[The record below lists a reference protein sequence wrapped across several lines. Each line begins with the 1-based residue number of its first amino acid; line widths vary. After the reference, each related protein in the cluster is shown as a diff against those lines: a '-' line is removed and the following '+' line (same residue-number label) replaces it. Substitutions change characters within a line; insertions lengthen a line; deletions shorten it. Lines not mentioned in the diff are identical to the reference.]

1 MAKFTK
7 NIDPQSLGDPITT
20 WVFKPAKTQKTVF
33 TILGVLGG
41 LLITFIIYGS
51 QFFPWFKKI
60 STYLLYLAIFAL
72 SPLVKYLSA
81 MGKDYYY
88 ELYVNGFVIRRKGSR
103 GLEIIRQAAWDAF
116 ESCQRVADGVKLA
129 SKTPFERSV
138 KLNATANV
146 MEVFSIC
153 SEKINNA
160 KYLHMA
166 QRKIQSDWER
176 QRGLKTRR
184 KSTDM
189 RKLF

>member
-1 MAKFTK
+1 MAKFAK
-7 NIDPQSLGDPITT
+7 NIDHQSLGDSITT
-20 WVFKPAKTQKTVF
+20 WVYKPAKTQKTVF

-51 QFFPWFKKI
+51 QFFPWFKKV

-88 ELYVNGFVIRRKGSR
+88 ELYSNGFVIHRKSSR
-103 GLEIIRQAAWDAF
+103 GFEIIRQASWDAF
-116 ESCQRVADGVKLA
+116 ESCHRVANGVKLA
-129 SKTPFERSV
+129 PKTPFERST
-138 KLNATANV
+138 KLNASANL

-160 KYLHMA
+160 KYLEMA
-166 QRKIQSDWER
+166 KRKIQSDWER
-176 QRGLKTRR
+176 QQALKSRS
-184 KSTDM
+184 KSPGM
-189 RKLF
+189 RKLS